1 MRGRRRAIALWL
13 GLGLWLACALAW
25 GQGQGGPALSA
36 GDYGLENREW
46 NGLSQFLSLARS
58 QGVKLQPVTELDWSQ
73 LGPQDRLIVLYP
85 TGQVDTDEFAR
96 FVIDGGRAVL
106 ADDFGAS
113 GNLLRRLGIERLDA
127 SRVQHDSFYL
137 NRPGLPVFQ
146 PGGRHPLLQGVQ
158 EVVANHP
165 AALVTEGGA
174 VLPFDAGDA
183 GLVYDMRLGRGKAI
197 VLGDASLLI
206 NHMIGIK
213 DNRLFLRNTLDYL
226 CVDAD
231 PCEPYLL
238 VGDARLVGGYQA
250 QNTPQSDL
258 GEWFEEGLD
267 GVNGF
272 LERLADGLP
281 GRTAMYYASLLLL
294 LGTVAFMVTVFPW
307 RKALRVAPQVGPPTH
322 IRPLSEFEWN
332 LLRFE
337 RSGFQANYI
346 LPLAILRVEF
356 ERLFFT
362 SVLGP
367 QVSVPPP
374 GDAQREPFLRRAT
387 QSYTDGLALPEGK
400 ERVKVYRRTHQLL
413 QMFGRIPPR
422 HRLFL
427 DSEVHVTERE
437 LARIHRQCMEILES
451 LGVKQ
456 EYERRTRNKG

>member
-1 MRGRRRAIALWL
+1 
-13 GLGLWLACALAW
+13 
-25 GQGQGGPALSA
+25 
-36 GDYGLENREW
+36 
-46 NGLSQFLSLARS
+46 
-58 QGVKLQPVTELDWSQ
+58 
-73 LGPQDRLIVLYP
+73 
-85 TGQVDTDEFAR
+85 
-96 FVIDGGRAVL
+96 VL

-113 GNLLRRLGIERLDA
+113 DNLLERLGIERVDSA
-127 SRVQHDSFYL
+127 GIQHDDFYL
-137 NRPGLPVFQ
+137 NRPGLPVFK

-174 VLPFDAGDA
+174 VLPFDGGQA
-183 GLVYDMRLGRGKAI
+183 GLAYDMRLGQGKAI

-206 NHMIGIK
+206 NHMISVK
-213 DNRLFLRNTLDYL
+213 DNRLFLRNVLDYV

-238 VGDARLVGGYQA
+238 VGDAELSGSYLA
-250 QNTPQSDL
+250 QNTPQNDL
-258 GEWFEEGLD
+258 GQWFEDGLD
-267 GVNGF
+267 DVNSF
-272 LERLADGLP
+272 LERLTDGLP

-307 RKALRVAPQVGPPTH
+307 RRALRVAPQVAPPAH

-346 LPLAILRVEF
+346 LPMAILRVEF
-356 ERLFFT
+356 ERLFFS
-362 SVLGP
+362 SVLGEGA
-367 QVSVPPP
+367 SVPPP
-374 GDAQREPFLRRAT
+374 GDPQRGPLLRRVT
-387 QSYTDGLALPEGK
+387 QSYTDGLGLPEGK
-400 ERVKVYRRTHQLL
+400 ERLKVYRRTLQLL
-413 QMFGRIPPR
+413 QMFGKIPPR

-437 LARIHRQCMEILES
+437 LARVYRQCMEILES

-456 EYERRTRNKG
+456 EYERRTSRNKA